1 MRTHIITT
9 ANAKGGVGKSTTCY
23 NLGFGL
29 VQEGKRVLLIDLDSQ
44 ASAGLALGLEPAP
57 ATYRL
62 LLAGDPLPELVTQ
75 ARPGLDVLTSDDTLA
90 DVRDWLAVRSARN
103 AESAFN
109 ALGKALKPHL
119 GSYDF
124 TLIDSGP
131 GLDILTLNGLMA
143 ATDVLVP
150 VSVDFLSAAG
160 TRQHLETL
168 DGLRRLGGKAALSW
182 VVPTFFDGRLI
193 RAREILELL
202 ERTFGE
208 LVTDPIRTNTKLAE
222 APHLGLTIWEHDPK
236 ALGAEDYDKLVRRV
250 LDDCE
255 A

>member
-1 MRTHIITT
+1 MTVITVC
-9 ANAKGGVGKSTTCY
+9 NAKGGVGKTTTAY
-23 NLGFGL
+23 NLAYGL
-29 VQEGKRVLLIDLDSQ
+29 TQEGERVLLVDLDSQ
-44 ASAGLALGLEPAP
+44 GSAGLALGLEPAP
-57 ATYRL
+57 ATCRL

-103 AESAFN
+103 AQSALN
-109 ALGKALKPHL
+109 ALGKALKPYL
-119 GSYDF
+119 GDYAF
-124 TLIDSGP
+124 TVIDSGP

-150 VSVDFLSAAG
+150 VSVDYLSAAG

-168 DGLRRLGGKAALSW
+168 DGLRKLGGTARLSW
-182 VVPTFFDGRLI
+182 VVPTFCDLRLV
-193 RAREILELL
+193 RAREILDLL
-202 ERTFGE
+202 ERTFEG
-208 LVTDPIRTNTKLAE
+208 LVTEPIRTNTRLAE

-236 ALGAEDYDKLVRRV
+236 AMGAEDYDKLVRRI
-250 LDDCE
+250 LDDYK